1 MSYTTRIRLFFLAT
15 LTLLGAQSANAF
27 PTGGGGCL
35 FCSPYSLGGSTITF
49 DLTSNDEND
58 LAPVTF
64 NFIKDPIQDPDNPED
79 TVTGRLCI
87 SGKIH
92 ATIVEGTV
100 TGEATYELLGSDYS
114 NRGVCYEKVTQ
125 VCSEF
130 TADVGACSADD
141 CTYKSDVLTDAN
153 QHELLDGRFVVDTS
167 SKIIDPMT
175 GDLIYPTGL
184 YADCID
190 DDDPNTPFTPPNFC
204 NFEVGF
210 GFDGAIPP
218 NFFPATT
225 TLNNEPVKANVV
237 LYANEVCIECT
248 PDDLGLLP
256 GTLALKS
263 KSDTMRACEALAI
276 KTDWCN
282 DLQSSSGPNCIGDP
296 NNPPIGG
303 MNTAMGDFQNQDD
316 SNTICIVDMED
327 LKTLPSCDTE
337 VALAACGDGPGYL
350 TFPESYELTSCVDN
364 SGEIFYFSPA
374 EGGGTAIVN
383 VGALGA
389 NPDAPGYAGDNTIPQ
404 ILAGWTAIISTPDN
418 QVNIWDFSES
428 TMHRIAFIHSRNNHD
443 EITGWTGSDNILG
456 GSGPDILEG
465 NDGDDI
471 LQGGDNVDQLFGG
484 NGNDLLLGYECDGP
498 NANCSSFS
506 NNGND
511 DDILS
516 GGPGNDTL
524 DGGRGNDILTGG
536 AGSDAFVL
544 FGNVDNDTITD
555 FHPGEYN
562 PADPGEVDVIVNLT
576 GGNIS
581 TSYTKASN
589 KNGTPDTCLIKVG
602 GDTIALED
610 GGSSL
615 DSAACSDVVIL
626 DELPDHSKG
635 HPGSF

>member
-1 MSYTTRIRLFFLAT
+1 MSYTTRIRLFLFTAI
-15 LTLLGAQSANAF
+15 TLLGVQPANAF
-27 PTGGGGCL
+27 PTGGGGTCF
-35 FCSPYSLGGSTITF
+35 FCSPYTFGGSIISF
-49 DLTSNDEND
+49 ELNSNDLNNN
-58 LAPVTF
+58 APVMF
-64 NFIKDPIQDPDNPED
+64 NFLEDPLTPG
-79 TVTGRLCI
+79 TGRLCI
-87 SGKIH
+87 SGKLN
-92 ATIVEGTV
+92 ATIIDGTE
-100 TGEATYELLGSDYS
+100 TGSATYELLGSDNS
-114 NRGVCYEKVTQ
+114 NRGVCYQNVTQ
-125 VCSEF
+125 TCESITDATVGSCN
-130 TADVGACSADD
+130 ADK
-141 CTYKSDVLTDAN
+141 CTYTVPALDDAN
-153 QHELLDGRFVVDTS
+153 INVADLLDGRFKVDTS
-167 SKIIDPMT
+167 SKIVDPIT

-225 TLNNEPVKANVV
+225 TLNNEPVDANVV

-263 KSDTMRACEALAI
+263 KSDTLRACEALAV

-282 DLQSSSGPNCIGDP
+282 DLQSLTGPNCIGDP

-316 SNTICIVDMED
+316 SNTICIADMED

-350 TFPESYELTSCVDN
+350 TFPETYELTSCVDN
-364 SGEIFYFSPA
+364 SGEIFYFSAA
-374 EGGGTAIVN
+374 EGSGTAIVN

-428 TMHRIAFIHSRNNHD
+428 TMHRIAFTHSRNNND

-456 GSGPDILEG
+456 GSGADILRG

-471 LQGGDNVDQLFGG
+471 LQGGDNVDQLFGE

-511 DDILS
+511 NDILS
-516 GGPGNDTL
+516 GGAGNDSL
-524 DGGRGNDILTGG
+524 DGGRGSDHLTGG
-536 AGSDAFVL
+536 AGSDAFIL

-555 FHPGEYN
+555 FNPGAYD
-562 PADPGEVDVIVNLT
+562 PADPGEIDVIVNLT
-576 GGNIS
+576 GANIS
-581 TSYTKASN
+581 TAYTRASN

-610 GGSSL
+610 GTGASL
-615 DSAACSDVVIL
+615 SKTACAAVEIL
-626 DELPDHSKG
+626 TALPAGQGTG
-635 HPGSF
+635 HPSSF